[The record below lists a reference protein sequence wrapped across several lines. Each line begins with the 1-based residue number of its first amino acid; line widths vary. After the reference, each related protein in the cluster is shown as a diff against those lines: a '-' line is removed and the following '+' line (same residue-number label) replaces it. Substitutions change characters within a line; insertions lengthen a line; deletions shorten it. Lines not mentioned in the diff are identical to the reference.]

1 MPTTMAHHKLTTKAP
16 TSGVKYKP
24 SVVPMIHCP
33 QLRKL
38 FALRVGRPTKE
49 PPAVTNKGPN
59 IQGMGVRI
67 HWHISA
73 AHRAKNKVTAI
84 CSKLRSVRPDLLC
97 VTTDAVGQCPDDL
110 INL

>member
-1 MPTTMAHHKLTTKAP
+1 MPAPIAHHRLTTKAP

-24 SVVPMIHCP
+24 SVVPMTHCP
-33 QLRKL
+33 PLRKL
-38 FALRVGRPTKE
+38 FALRVGNPAKE
-49 PPAVTNKGPN
+49 PAAVTSMGPN
-59 IQGMGVRI
+59 IQGMGVCI
-67 HWHISA
+67 HWHSSA

-84 CSKLRSVRPDLLC
+84 CSSLRNVRPDLLS